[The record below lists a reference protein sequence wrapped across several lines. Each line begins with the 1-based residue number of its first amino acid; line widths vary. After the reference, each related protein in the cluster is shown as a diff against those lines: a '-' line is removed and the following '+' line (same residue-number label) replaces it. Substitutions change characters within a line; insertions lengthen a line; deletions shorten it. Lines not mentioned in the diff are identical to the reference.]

1 MYNVSGAVADVMR
14 RVVSPCFASAWS
26 FARDLTGRR
35 RRLRHA
41 AEGRDRAA
49 AKRRGLDSWKRSQGR

>member
-1 MYNVSGAVADVMR
+1 MYNITGAVSDVMR
-14 RVVSPCFASAWS
+14 RVVYPCFASAWTL
-26 FARDLTGRR
+26 ARDLTGRR

-49 AKRRGLDSWKRSQGR
+49 AKRRGLDSWKESHGR